1 MQLHAVIPAG
11 GSGTRLWP
19 ASRAAKPKFLLPLPG
34 PRSMLQA
41 TVDRLL
47 PIVPREH
54 MYVITGGCHAAAV
67 SRQLPEIPD
76 DNIVIEPAARGTGPA
91 IGLGTA
97 LVARHDRDAIM
108 GSFAADHYV
117 RDPETFRRAVQVAAE
132 VAQQDYLVTIGITP
146 TYPETGYGYIRCGA
160 ILDERDGFVPRVVE
174 EFKEKPDL
182 ETARRYVESGR
193 YLWNA
198 SMFVWRAGT
207 LLDTMRELL
216 PDLYEILMEIAS
228 AWDTPRRAERMERLW
243 PLLRDTTIDHGIMEH
258 AKRVAVVPA
267 GFGWTDLGDWNSL
280 ADVLGG
286 GEEENIA
293 IGAPHIAEDTSATLL
308 FGNGRAI
315 ATLGVRNLVIVDTDD
330 VLFIGDRSRAQ
341 DVRRIVQRLKEVGDA
356 SLT

>member
-41 TVDRLL
+41 TVDRVL
-47 PIVPREH
+47 PIVPRENV
-54 MYVITGGCHAAAV
+54 YVITGGSHAAAV
-67 SRQLPEIPD
+67 SRQLPAIPE
-76 DNIVIEPAARGTGPA
+76 DNVVVEPAARGTGPA

-97 LVARHDRDAIM
+97 LVARRDPNAIM

-117 RDPETFRRAVQVAAE
+117 RDPETFRRAVLVAAG

-146 TYPETGYGYIRCGA
+146 TYPEAGYGYIRCGDV
-160 ILDERDGFVPRVVE
+160 LYERDGFTPRVAE
-174 EFKEKPDL
+174 EFKEKPDP
-182 ETARRYVESGR
+182 ETVRRYVESGQ

-207 LLDTMRELL
+207 LLATMRELL
-216 PDLYEILMEIAS
+216 PDVHEILMEIAA
-228 AWDTPRRAERMERLW
+228 AWDTPRRGERMERLW

-258 AKRVAVVPA
+258 AGRVAVVPA

-280 ADVLGG
+280 AGVLGG
-286 GEEENIA
+286 DEANVAVGTS
-293 IGAPHIAEDTSATLL
+293 HIAEDTSATLL

-315 ATLGVRNLVIVDTDD
+315 ATLGVRNLVIVDSDD
-330 VLFIGDRSRAQ
+330 VLFICDRSRAQ
-341 DVRRIVQRLKEVGDA
+341 DVRRIVQRLKEAGDA
-356 SLT
+356 TLT

>member
-47 PIVPREH
+47 PIVPRENV
-54 MYVITGGCHAAAV
+54 YVITGGAHAAAV
-67 SRQLPEIPD
+67 SRQLPEIPE
-76 DNIVIEPAARGTGPA
+76 DNVVVEPAARGTGPA

-97 LVARHDRDAIM
+97 LVARRDPNAIM

-117 RDPETFRRAVQVAAE
+117 RDPETFRRAVMVAAG

-146 TYPETGYGYIRCGA
+146 TYPEAGYGYIRCGDV
-160 ILDERDGFVPRVVE
+160 LYERDGFTPRVAE
-174 EFKEKPDL
+174 EFKEKPDP
-182 ETARRYVESGR
+182 ETVRRYVESGQ

-207 LLDTMRELL
+207 LLATMRELL
-216 PDLYEILMEIAS
+216 PDVHEILMEIAA
-228 AWDTPRRAERMERLW
+228 AWDTPRWGEQMERLW

-258 AKRVAVVPA
+258 AGRVAVVPA
-267 GFGWTDLGDWNSL
+267 GFGWTDLGDWNTL
-280 ADVLGG
+280 AGVLGG
-286 GEEENIA
+286 DEANVA
-293 IGAPHIAEDTSATLL
+293 VGATHIAEDTSATLL

-315 ATLGVRNLVIVDTDD
+315 ATLGVRNLVIVDSDD
-330 VLFIGDRSRAQ
+330 VLFICDRSRAQ
-341 DVRRIVQRLKEVGDA
+341 DVRRIVQRLKEAGDA
-356 SLT
+356 TLT

>member
-47 PIVPREH
+47 PIVPRENV
-54 MYVITGGCHAAAV
+54 YVITGGSHAAAV
-67 SRQLPEIPD
+67 SRQLPAIPE
-76 DNIVIEPAARGTGPA
+76 DNVVVEPAARGTGPA

-97 LVARHDRDAIM
+97 LVARRDPNAIM

-117 RDPETFRRAVQVAAE
+117 RDPETFRRAVLVAAG

-146 TYPETGYGYIRCGA
+146 TYPEAGYGYIRCGDV
-160 ILDERDGFVPRVVE
+160 LYERDGFTPRVAE
-174 EFKEKPDL
+174 EFKEKPDP
-182 ETARRYVESGR
+182 ETVRRYVESGQ

-207 LLDTMRELL
+207 LLATMRELL
-216 PDLYEILMEIAS
+216 PDVHEILMEIAA
-228 AWDTPRRAERMERLW
+228 AWDTPRRGERMERLW

-258 AKRVAVVPA
+258 AGRVAVVPA

-280 ADVLGG
+280 AGVLGG
-286 GEEENIA
+286 DEANVA
-293 IGAPHIAEDTSATLL
+293 VGATHIAEDTSATLL

-315 ATLGVRNLVIVDTDD
+315 ATLGVRNLVIVDSDD
-330 VLFIGDRSRAQ
+330 VLFICDRSRAQ
-341 DVRRIVQRLKEVGDA
+341 DVRRIVQRLKEAGDA
-356 SLT
+356 TLT